1 MLYDVIVIGGGPAG
15 YTCALYAARA
25 NLNVLVLEK
34 LAPGGQMATTDRVD
48 NYPGFP
54 DGVEGFEL
62 AMSMK
67 KGAERFGAVSQMAD
81 VTEVKLQ
88 GDIKEIC
95 AGGKQLQART
105 VVLASGAR
113 PRELGLPGEKELRG
127 RGVSYCATCDGMFY
141 RGKTV
146 VVAGGGDTAC
156 ADALYLSRL
165 CQKVIVVHRRDKL
178 RASAAY
184 QKPLLEAGNVEFIWD
199 SEVMALE
206 YADILTGAHLRN
218 KKTGAQTLIACS
230 GLFVAI
236 GQVPETGL
244 FAGQVDLDP
253 AGYVLAGEDTR
264 TNLPGVFC
272 AGDLRAKPLRQIVTA
287 CADGAVA
294 AQAAEEYLSM

>member
-146 VVAGGGDTAC
+146 VVVGGGDTAC

-165 CQKVIVVHRRDKL
+165 CQKVLVVHRRDKL

-218 KKTGAQTLIACS
+218 KKTGAQTLTACS

-264 TNLPGVFC
+264 TNLPGIFC

>member
-146 VVAGGGDTAC
+146 VVVGGGDTAC

-294 AQAAEEYLSM
+294 AQAVEEYLSM

>member
-165 CQKVIVVHRRDKL
+165 CQKVLVVHRRDKL

-206 YADILTGAHLRN
+206 YADILIGAHLRN

-244 FAGQVDLDP
+244 FAGQIDLDP

>member
-95 AGGKQLQART
+95 AGGKQLQARA

-165 CQKVIVVHRRDKL
+165 CQKVLVVHRRDKL

-244 FAGQVDLDP
+244 FAGQIDLDP

>member
-146 VVAGGGDTAC
+146 VVVGGGDTAC

-199 SEVMALE
+199 SEVTALE

-294 AQAAEEYLSM
+294 AQAVEEYLSM

>member
-165 CQKVIVVHRRDKL
+165 CQKVLVVHRRDKL

-199 SEVMALE
+199 SEVTALE

-244 FAGQVDLDP
+244 FAGQIDLDP

>member
-81 VTEVKLQ
+81 VTEVRLQ

-95 AGGKQLQART
+95 TGGKQLQART
-105 VVLASGAR
+105 VVLANGAR

-127 RGVSYCATCDGMFY
+127 RGVSYCVTCDGMFY

-165 CQKVIVVHRRDKL
+165 CQKVLVVHRRDKL

-244 FAGQVDLDP
+244 FAGQIDLDP

>member
-1 MLYDVIVIGGGPAG
+1 MLYDVIVTGGGPAG

-95 AGGKQLQART
+95 AGGKRLQARA
-105 VVLASGAR
+105 VVLACGAR

-146 VVAGGGDTAC
+146 VVVGGGDTAC

-165 CQKVIVVHRRDKL
+165 CQKVLVVHRRDKL

-184 QKPLLEAGNVEFIWD
+184 QKPLLEAGNVEFIWN
-199 SEVMALE
+199 SEVTALE
-206 YADILTGAHLRN
+206 YADTLTGARLRN
-218 KKTGAQTLIACS
+218 KKTGAQTLTACS

-244 FAGQVDLDP
+244 FAGQIDLDP

>member
-113 PRELGLPGEKELRG
+113 SRELGLPGEKELRG

-165 CQKVIVVHRRDKL
+165 CQKVLVVHRRDKL

-244 FAGQVDLDP
+244 FAGQIDLDP

>member
-113 PRELGLPGEKELRG
+113 PRELGLPRETALRG

-165 CQKVIVVHRRDKL
+165 CQKVLVVHRRDKL

-244 FAGQVDLDP
+244 FAGQIDLDP

>member
-146 VVAGGGDTAC
+146 VVVGGGDTAC

-165 CQKVIVVHRRDKL
+165 CQKVLVVHRRDKL

-199 SEVMALE
+199 SEVTALE

-244 FAGQVDLDP
+244 FAGQIDLDP

>member
-146 VVAGGGDTAC
+146 VVVGGGDTAC

-199 SEVMALE
+199 SEVTALE

-244 FAGQVDLDP
+244 FAGQIDLDP

>member
-67 KGAERFGAVSQMAD
+67 KGAERFGAVSQLAD

-113 PRELGLPGEKELRG
+113 SRELGLPGEKELRG

-165 CQKVIVVHRRDKL
+165 CQKVLVVHRRDKL

-244 FAGQVDLDP
+244 FAGQIDLDP

>member
-165 CQKVIVVHRRDKL
+165 CQKVLVVHRRDKL

-206 YADILTGAHLRN
+206 YADILTGAHLRK

-244 FAGQVDLDP
+244 FAGQIDLDP

>member
-81 VTEVKLQ
+81 VTEIKLQ

-165 CQKVIVVHRRDKL
+165 CQKVLVVHRRDKL

-244 FAGQVDLDP
+244 FAGQIDLDP

>member
-81 VTEVKLQ
+81 VTEIKLQ

-95 AGGKQLQART
+95 AGGKQLQARA

-146 VVAGGGDTAC
+146 VVVGGGDTAC

-165 CQKVIVVHRRDKL
+165 CQKVLVVHRRDKL

-244 FAGQVDLDP
+244 FAGQIDLDP

-272 AGDLRAKPLRQIVTA
+272 AGDLRAKPLRQLVTA

>member
-95 AGGKQLQART
+95 TGGKQLQART

-165 CQKVIVVHRRDKL
+165 CQKVLVVHRRDKL

-244 FAGQVDLDP
+244 FARQIDLDP

>member
-146 VVAGGGDTAC
+146 VVVGGGDTAC

-199 SEVMALE
+199 SEVTALE
-206 YADILTGAHLRN
+206 YADILTGAYLRN

-244 FAGQVDLDP
+244 FAGQIDLDP

-264 TNLPGVFC
+264 TNLPGIFC

>member
-34 LAPGGQMATTDRVD
+34 LAPGGQMATTDRGD

-127 RGVSYCATCDGMFY
+127 ATTSSG
-141 RGKTV
+141 RRWS
-146 VVAGGGDTAC
+146 
-156 ADALYLSRL
+156 LSPTR
-165 CQKVIVVHRRDKL
+165 
-178 RASAAY
+178 
-184 QKPLLEAGNVEFIWD
+184 PPTF
-199 SEVMALE
+199 
-206 YADILTGAHLRN
+206 
-218 KKTGAQTLIACS
+218 S
-230 GLFVAI
+230 GLWRRTPASPC
-236 GQVPETGL
+236 GSCGWTAGPRPTTSSCSSRRTSWTGP
-244 FAGQVDLDP
+244 FAGP
-253 AGYVLAGEDTR
+253 
-264 TNLPGVFC
+264 
-272 AGDLRAKPLRQIVTA
+272 
-287 CADGAVA
+287 
-294 AQAAEEYLSM
+294 

>member
-81 VTEVKLQ
+81 VTEVRLQ

-95 AGGKQLQART
+95 TGGKQLQART
-105 VVLASGAR
+105 VVLANGAR

-165 CQKVIVVHRRDKL
+165 CQKVLVVHRRDKL

-244 FAGQVDLDP
+244 FAGQIDLDP

-294 AQAAEEYLSM
+294 VQAAEEYLSM

>member
-165 CQKVIVVHRRDKL
+165 CQKVLVVHRRDKL

-244 FAGQVDLDP
+244 FAGQIDLDP